1 MTHIKRYKKDI
12 LVEVEV
18 VIEDIMIDN
27 SYQIRENCMFYW
39 VKSNLHGNASFMV
52 GF

>member
-1 MTHIKRYKKDI
+1 MHIKRYKKDI
-12 LVEVEV
+12 LAEAEVG
-18 VIEDIMIDN
+18 IEDIRIDN

-39 VKSNLHGNASFMV
+39 VKSNLQGNASSMV